1 MSNAVEFRFEVYTD
15 PSDGNFR
22 ILPNV
27 VSPYVLVTPFENFAA
42 AGQTATIVIDI
53 DNTAPNSTRIY
64 RANPGSNWSFVS
76 LTTEVRDGNA
86 YAQTDQGGAF
96 VAAFATA
103 PTLATPASGRNT
115 LGIALGVS
123 VGVIIFIV
131 VACGAAVG
139 VYFAVRPEKWRKMKD
154 NVRKTKTKFSR
165 NFAKQV

>member
-1 MSNAVEFRFEVYTD
+1 MSHAIEFRFEEYTD

-27 VSPYVLVTPFENFAA
+27 VSPYVLVTPVENFAA

-64 RANPGSNWSFVS
+64 RANPGSNWNFVS

-96 VAAFATA
+96 VAAV
-103 PTLATPASGRNT
+103 PTHASPASGRNT

-123 VGVIIFIV
+123 FGVIILIV
-131 VACGAAVG
+131 VTCGAAVG
-139 VYFAVRPEKWRKMKD
+139 VYFVVRPEKWRKTKD
-154 NVRKTKTKFSR
+154 TVCKTKTNFSR
-165 NFAKQV
+165 SFAKQI